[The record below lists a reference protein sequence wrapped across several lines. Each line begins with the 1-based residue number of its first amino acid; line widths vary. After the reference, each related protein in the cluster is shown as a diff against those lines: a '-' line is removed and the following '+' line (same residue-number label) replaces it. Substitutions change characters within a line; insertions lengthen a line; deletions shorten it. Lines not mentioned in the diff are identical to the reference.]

1 MNVRDGQ
8 EDDQVQQE
16 EKVRSDRIIRLGRV
30 LGCIVEQRVLG
41 VCNRRGGVKTW
52 EKPEFTHT
60 HYNRS
65 LRMRRG

>member
-41 VCNRRGGVKTW
+41 VCNRRGGGGENLGKT
-52 EKPEFTHT
+52 
-60 HYNRS
+60 
-65 LRMRRG
+65 